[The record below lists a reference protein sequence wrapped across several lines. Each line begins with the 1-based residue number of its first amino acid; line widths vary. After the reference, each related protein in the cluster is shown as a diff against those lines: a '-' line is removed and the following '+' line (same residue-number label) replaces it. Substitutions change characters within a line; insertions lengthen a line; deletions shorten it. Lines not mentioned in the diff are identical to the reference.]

1 MQKTTV
7 VGLVS
12 LILLNACGENNNQ
25 VSSEQKVNLEEE
37 YSEEEYIPDPYDEY
51 CYVSSENG
59 KYNGECSVRAD
70 TNYIGDNMFMRNV
83 RITDNSKLEKVGLDI
98 FSISSFAEDK
108 EPKFELKTYKVIA
121 GHFATKVEKMPEAI
135 FPMDVNVIISSKEIS
150 KFHESIRPP
159 YMFNSA
165 SLNISKIETRQ
176 FDEYEADV
184 NKRLGGEN
192 GKQFIEGTMIVN
204 ISKLGKGGKDIS
216 PLKITFRTDAI
227 WRYKLPKD
235 RTF

>member
-51 CYVSSENG
+51 CYISSENG
-59 KYNGECSVRAD
+59 KYNGECSVGAD

-83 RITDNSKLEKVGLDI
+83 RITDNSKLEKVGLDS

-135 FPMDVNVIISSKEIS
+135 FPMDVNVMISSKEIS
-150 KFHESIRPP
+150 NFPESIRPP

-184 NKRLGGEN
+184 NKMLGGEN